1 MVAAQLSV
9 PVRGSQFWIR
19 GFLLW
24 MFTFLV
30 CFLVVGFPA
39 VVVLTAIAA
48 LASVVLQAV
57 MPVSAVLLVS
67 GLVFGGLLLA
77 SVIPAVM
84 LTLRG
89 VHPQE
94 VTWLPWLNGNTDATV
109 TSRFAA
115 CPLTCEARQL
125 SRFSVL

>member
-89 VHPQE
+89 GSSARSDMAALAEWKHGCNGDFAVCG
-94 VTWLPWLNGNTDATV
+94 LPPNL
-109 TSRFAA
+109 R
-115 CPLTCEARQL
+115 ARQL

>member
-9 PVRGSQFWIR
+9 PARGSQFWIR

-57 MPVSAVLLVS
+57 MPISAVLLVS
-67 GLVFGGLLLA
+67 GLVFGGLILG
-77 SVIPAVM
+77 SVIPSAL

-94 VTWLPWLNGNTDATV
+94 VTWLPWLNGNTEITV

-115 CPLTCEARQL
+115 CPLTCEL
-125 SRFSVL
+125 DS